1 MTYLRHVLDHLR
13 KDLRLEWRSR
23 DSINGMLFFAL
34 LVVVVFGLAFD
45 PTSYPTTTRQISGG
59 ILWVALL
66 FASITALNLSWA
78 RELRNQVLEAQR
90 MAPSPAS
97 ALFLG
102 KALANMLFVLV
113 VEAVLAPIFI
123 VFFNLHVLGNVWLL
137 ALILPLGTWA
147 LVVNGTFFAA
157 LGLRARN
164 RELLL
169 PLLLLPISL
178 PALLAMVQ
186 ATTGVLTADLDSIQ
200 IGTWIKQLPATTSS
214 SPPSASCSSRPSS
227 TPNSRIR
234 DKLMPMEQRT
244 PTLRSVAWLWFGIAI
259 AVLVVG
265 FRQAI
270 FLTPTDAAQGDV
282 GRIFYYHVPIAML
295 SLLFPYLNFA
305 ASLAY
310 LYLAQP
316 RSAESAHRRCVRP
329 RLRRGRSRLRQ
340 HHPHHRHPFGDEQPG
355 ASGGHGTP
363 ASPAC
368 CSSGCCT
375 SAISCCAASP
385 PPDKAR
391 PSLRSSLSSPPS
403 MCPSS
408 TCPSAGGA
416 PSTPLRSSAAAPT
429 PAWINP
435 CFLLSSGTSPAG
447 PSGASSSCSSASPSN
462 AGVRLADQEAALQA
476 IEASLEIPQ

>member
-1 MTYLRHVLDHLR
+1 MTYLRHVLDHLH

-102 KALANMLFVLV
+102 KALANMFFVLV

-123 VFFNLHVLGNVWLL
+123 VFFNLQVLGNIWLL

-169 PLLLLPISL
+169 PLLLLPVSL

-186 ATTGVLTADLDSIQ
+186 ATTGVLTTDLDTIQ
-200 IGTWIKQLPATTSS
+200 IGTWIKQLAGYDIIFTTV
-214 SPPSASCSSRPSS
+214 C
-227 TPNSRIR
+227 I
-234 DKLMPMEQRT
+234 
-244 PTLRSVAWLWFGIAI
+244 
-259 AVLVVG
+259 
-265 FRQAI
+265 
-270 FLTPTDAAQGDV
+270 
-282 GRIFYYHVPIAML
+282 
-295 SLLFPYLNFA
+295 LLFETVLN
-305 ASLAY
+305 
-310 LYLAQP
+310 
-316 RSAESAHRRCVRP
+316 AE
-329 RLRRGRSRLRQ
+329 
-340 HHPHHRHPFGDEQPG
+340 
-355 ASGGHGTP
+355 
-363 ASPAC
+363 
-368 CSSGCCT
+368 
-375 SAISCCAASP
+375 
-385 PPDKAR
+385 
-391 PSLRSSLSSPPS
+391 
-403 MCPSS
+403 
-408 TCPSAGGA
+408 
-416 PSTPLRSSAAAPT
+416 
-429 PAWINP
+429 
-435 CFLLSSGTSPAG
+435 
-447 PSGASSSCSSASPSN
+447 
-462 AGVRLADQEAALQA
+462 
-476 IEASLEIPQ
+476 